1 MRDHPRVWSIV
12 RIAVTVTMLAALL
25 TRVKADQVV
34 PHWDMDSVGWVALAI
49 GVTLVGVVFAAL
61 RWQRVLVALDLRSR
75 VSRLVPT
82 YLAGLF
88 ISNFLPTTIA
98 GDALRV
104 SRVASD
110 TGEAPRSFASVVLER
125 LTGWAVL
132 PLLSLAA
139 LAINPSLLSLPGGTT
154 AVRAAMVLCLITLAA
169 LLAIVFVAGHP
180 KLGGRLNN
188 EAGWKRFTGAIHVG
202 VDRFRHRPRVAIQA
216 LVAGLAYQL
225 AVILAAFAAGRALG
239 LPVGWTA
246 FMAFMPVVAII
257 QVLPV
262 TIGGLGL
269 REGALAVLLAPLG
282 VSQSHAVA
290 LGLLVYGIN
299 LVVSLLGAPSFA
311 IGRRPRASGPRA
323 GGPVGPTPAGA

>member
-1 MRDHPRVWSIV
+1 VREHPRVWSIL
-12 RIAVTVTMLAALL
+12 RIVATAAMLAVLL
-25 TRVKADQVV
+25 TRVKADQIV
-34 PHWDMDSVGWVALAI
+34 PHWDVDTVGWIALAL
-49 GVTLVGVVFAAL
+49 GVTLVGVVFAAV

-75 VSRLVPT
+75 ISRLLPT

-110 TGEAPRSFASVVLER
+110 TGEAPQSFASVVLER

-139 LAINPSLLSLPGGTT
+139 LAINPTLLHLPGGTT
-154 AVRAAMVLCLITLAA
+154 AVRAAVVLCVVTLAA
-169 LLAIVFVAGHP
+169 LLVVVFVAGHP
-180 KLGGRLNN
+180 KLGGRLNSK
-188 EAGWKRFTGAIHVG
+188 AGWKRFTGAIHVG
-202 VDRFRHRPRVAIQA
+202 LDRFRHRPRVAIQA

-225 AVILAAFAAGRALG
+225 AVIMAAFAAGRALG

-257 QVLPV
+257 QVLPL

-311 IGRRPRASGPRA
+311 IGRRSRAGRTPA
-323 GGPVGPTPAGA
+323 GGPVGPAAAEA